1 VITEPAPLEP
11 VVIEIE
17 VPVTP
22 ERAWSAVTDPVEV
35 SEWFADVTPADGV
48 GSPYRIDFG
57 DGSAVEGRIK
67 VLDDGQR
74 LAYTWT
80 WADEEGGPT
89 TLVTWE
95 VEPTGD
101 GAGSRIRITHD
112 GWAEAGADEDTRDDH
127 ADYWDSYLES
137 LEEFLAAGAT

>member
-1 VITEPAPLEP
+1 MTTDRPLEP
-11 VVIEIE
+11 IVIEIE
-17 VPVTP
+17 VPAAP

-74 LAYTWT
+74 LAYTWR
-80 WADEEGGPT
+80 WADDEAGPT
-89 TLVTWE
+89 TLVTWD
-95 VEPTGD
+95 VEPTD
-101 GAGSRIRITHD
+101 DSAGSRIRLTHD
-112 GWAEAGADEDTRDDH
+112 GWAEAGADQDARDDH
-127 ADYWDSYLES
+127 ADYWESYLES
-137 LEEFLAAGAT
+137 LEELLATEAT